1 MCLYYIAASTTA
13 RGRVGCQMRM
23 RRLGRAWLFLE
34 QDWLHSSAELERESH
49 VSKEGEEGIVDVLA
63 YYLLR
68 KLDLL
73 CWEFGDWES
82 VCCD

>member
-1 MCLYYIAASTTA
+1 
-13 RGRVGCQMRM
+13 MRM